1 MLGMLEGVFWVPV
14 LILPKR
20 KDFNTRSMRCLLVPD
35 ELQAGTVSISDQEA
49 HHALKVLRLQV
60 GDQVKLCDG
69 RGRWAEAKVTETSRH
84 ELQCEVHEVVHEQ
97 APDASK
103 LSVLVAAPK
112 GSRFEDMVRSLTE
125 LGVGAIRVLITE
137 RSQRHVKLDRARRVA
152 GEALKQCGRSYLPE
166 IGPVVEFST
175 LTVDPDRHILLDPEG
190 TVSTPGPV
198 RDQELIIG
206 PEGGLSP
213 QEREHLISQG
223 VKAVCLAPHILRIE
237 TAAVA
242 AAAVWIA
249 DWESQQRDR

>member
-1 MLGMLEGVFWVPV
+1 MAPV

-20 KDFNTRSMRCLLVPD
+20 KDFNTRSMRCLLIP
-35 ELQAGTVSISDQEA
+35 EILQSGEVCVTDQEA

-60 GDQVKLCDG
+60 GDHVKVCDG
-69 RGRWAEAKVTETSRH
+69 RGAWAEANVVATTRH
-84 ELQCEVHEVVHEQ
+84 ELRCQVDQVVHEQ
-97 APDASK
+97 PSEASR

-125 LGVGAIRVLITE
+125 LGVGAIRVLLTE
-137 RSQRHVKLDRARRVA
+137 RSQRQVKLERAKRVA

-213 QEREHLISQG
+213 QEREHLISQD